1 MSTARA
7 SLSRKARLS
16 RWCDSL
22 NRIVTVLGC
31 EVFTDEASNV
41 ILRGETPK
49 ARKAYD
55 VLKAYGK
62 TDGKS
67 ELCFE
72 NGVSWIFIR

>member
-1 MSTARA
+1 M
-7 SLSRKARLS
+7 
-16 RWCDSL
+16 
-22 NRIVTVLGC
+22 LGC

-41 ILRGETPK
+41 ILRGYTSK